1 MVEVDTGDIAEVPV
15 IEQEDVDR
23 PDLDAEGGD
32 DSAVEEMVAAMLADP
47 GPVALEEDL
56 L

>member
-1 MVEVDTGDIAEVPV
+1 MADIDTGDLAEVPV

-32 DSAVEEMVAAMLADP
+32 DSAVEEMLAAMLADP
-47 GPVALEEDL
+47 GPVVSAEVL